1 MQTRAHTHTNYF
13 IFPINNILLT
23 VKSRLLLLLGGV
35 DRGLRGLPATRCL
48 LLCEAPRGLLAA
60 PTLGLSLA
68 AGLLAASEVCQ
79 SDAAMV
85 VSFQLT
91 VRSFHSTVKPRIPEA
106 PVSDGEVGGD
116 RLSDTL
122 SFGAHCKNQNRGDMI
137 FTQSQ
142 TLMYDIIIYTS
153 FIPYGVN
160 C

>member
-23 VKSRLLLLLGGV
+23 VKRRLLLLLGGV
-35 DRGLRGLPATRCL
+35 DRGLRGLL
-48 LLCEAPRGLLAA
+48 LLCEAPRELLAA
-60 PTLGLSLA
+60 PTLGLSLV
-68 AGLLAASEVCQ
+68 AGLLAAREVCQSCQ

-85 VSFQLT
+85 VSSQLT
-91 VRSFHSTVKPRIPEA
+91 VRSFHSTVKPRILEA